1 MIKNTTNRLEKE
13 ELELVIMNQE
23 VMIKSLAIDKKR
35 LGYRLEEIDKTTEDL
50 KNKIIEEQAKLVE
63 LENAG
68 EPEPN

>member
-1 MIKNTTNRLEKE
+1 MIKNSTNRLEKE

-63 LENAG
+63 LENANEL
-68 EPEPN
+68 EPK

>member
-1 MIKNTTNRLEKE
+1 MIKNSTNRLEKE